1 MEAVGGLQLVRYREG
16 STGRSQ
22 SGGNPPFSN
31 NFFNNKYTIGS
42 TNTNADLKQPQI
54 HKHLKN
60 ARGQT
65 NPFFKNINTEKQDS
79 KNNNKNTQMT
89 SATLLHK
96 VGTSWEVF
104 FLQGCVSQELFFSHQ
119 NFFGIRRCKQITR
132 SPFLKEILYY

>member
-1 MEAVGGLQLVRYREG
+1 MWLGGSRVAVGSVCCTEREG

-31 NFFNNKYTIGS
+31 NFFSKKYKYNKYRGNPPFSNNFFNNKYKYNKYRGNPPFPNNVFDNKYTIGS

-79 KNNNKNTQMT
+79 KNNNK
-89 SATLLHK
+89 
-96 VGTSWEVF
+96 
-104 FLQGCVSQELFFSHQ
+104 
-119 NFFGIRRCKQITR
+119 TR
-132 SPFLKEILYY
+132 K

>member
-1 MEAVGGLQLVRYREG
+1 MWLGGSRVAVGSVCCTEREG

-31 NFFNNKYTIGS
+31 NFFNNKYKYNKYRGNPPFPNNVFDNKYTIGS

-65 NPFFKNINTEKQDS
+65 NPFLKNINTEK
-79 KNNNKNTQMT
+79 
-89 SATLLHK
+89 
-96 VGTSWEVF
+96 
-104 FLQGCVSQELFFSHQ
+104 
-119 NFFGIRRCKQITR
+119 TR
-132 SPFLKEILYY
+132 